1 VDLLKLERKP
11 GTGRHFTVFRGKT
24 WLGDLDWKSRWP
36 RLMNADAT
44 IAVASGY
51 YDLRTRRGRPV
62 MSFGG
67 EEVASRRSEGTFTGA
82 FDSFRLDG
90 AVSGWAIVGMDG
102 QLRLDAFRNGDS
114 FDIEAAPDAK
124 ASQLP
129 LLILFTHYV
138 WQASI
143 DKATRWGAG

>member
-1 VDLLKLERKP
+1 
-11 GTGRHFTVFRGKT
+11 
-24 WLGDLDWKSRWP
+24 
-36 RLMNADAT
+36 
-44 IAVASGY
+44 
-51 YDLRTRRGRPV
+51 

-124 ASQLP
+124 AGQLP
-129 LLILFTHYV
+129 LLILFAHYA